1 MNSQSFIL
9 IALGAFAALIVT
21 VAAVDQYL
29 FSEHPPSEV
38 GGLLWRVENAFSR
51 VRDLEAVIEVSESET
66 SQEPVRMRIRLLNS
80 PLPALSVRYL
90 DPADLE
96 GQIFTVENDL
106 LSHALPDEGLIVV
119 KRWVGF
125 PLAAIGLAGLD
136 LSLIESE
143 WSAGRLELQV
153 LQSVPA
159 FSTDPF
165 SSPIAVGGTLTDPS
179 YAALASFCPGLCE
192 EELSAVSFAHA
203 PGSALESAIRGE
215 YILEVRDAPSGELV
229 RMIWIDRETY
239 FVQKVVFFTNG
250 RRDKTIELQQLM
262 IDQGLTAEDVLTLPR
277 GLEMLRG

>member
-9 IALGAFAALIVT
+9 LALGAFAALIVT
-21 VAAVDQYL
+21 VAAIDQHL

-38 GGLLWRVENAFSR
+38 GGLIWRVENAFSR
-51 VRDLEAVIEVSESET
+51 VKDLEAVVEVTESET
-66 SQEPVRMRIRLLNS
+66 SYMPVRMRIRLLNN
-80 PLPALSVRYL
+80 PLPSLSVRYL

-106 LSHALPDEGLIVV
+106 LSHALPGEDLIVV

-143 WSAGRLELQV
+143 WNAGKLALQV
-153 LQSVPA
+153 LETVPA
-159 FSTDPF
+159 FSMDSF
-165 SSPIAVGGTLTDPS
+165 STPITVGGTLTDPS
-179 YAALASFCPGLCE
+179 YDILASFCPGLCE
-192 EELSAVSFAHA
+192 EQLSTVSFAHA
-203 PGSALESAIRGE
+203 PGSPLESAIRGE

-239 FVQKVVFFTNG
+239 FVQKVVFFTDC
-250 RRDKTIELQQLM
+250 RRDKTIELQQVM
-262 IDQGLTAEDVLTLPR
+262 IDQGLTVEDVLTLPR
-277 GLEMLRG
+277 GLEVLRG